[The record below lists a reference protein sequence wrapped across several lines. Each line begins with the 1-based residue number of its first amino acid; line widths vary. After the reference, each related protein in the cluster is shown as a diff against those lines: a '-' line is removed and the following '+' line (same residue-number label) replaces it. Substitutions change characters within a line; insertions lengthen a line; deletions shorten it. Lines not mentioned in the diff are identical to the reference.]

1 MKEDDDPTPIAPFAL
16 NYRRPQ
22 ASDGMRSV
30 ARIIIPIVRIA
41 AVGFTAAGFGMM
53 LTALFVAE
61 VAGWSTGIIGATLL
75 IAGGIF
81 ITVNHYIVFWAGPID
96 G

>member
-1 MKEDDDPTPIAPFAL
+1 MEDDDRPPIAPFAL

-22 ASDGMRSV
+22 ASDGMRSL
-30 ARIIIPIVRIA
+30 ARIAIPIIRIA
-41 AVGFTAAGFGMM
+41 SVVFTVAGFGMM
-53 LTALFVAE
+53 ITALFVGE
-61 VAGWSTGIIGATLL
+61 LAGWGTGMIGATLL

-81 ITVNHYIVFWAGPID
+81 ITVNHYIIFWAGPID